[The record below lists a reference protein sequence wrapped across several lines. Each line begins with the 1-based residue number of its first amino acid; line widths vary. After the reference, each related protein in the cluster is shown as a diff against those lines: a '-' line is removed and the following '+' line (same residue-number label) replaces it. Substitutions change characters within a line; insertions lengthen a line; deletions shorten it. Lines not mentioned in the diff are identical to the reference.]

1 MRTASDVLGT
11 KEETKMANSTQTNR
25 SRVWLT
31 LALGALLVGGVV
43 LATGVRADPGMGH
56 RPMMGPHC
64 DQRRGGMPDL
74 AGRALHGL
82 IRSQKDLGLSAEQE
96 SKIKAIALDHEKS
109 RIQGEA
115 NMKLAELDFRTDVFN
130 EKIELPTIEEALKK
144 SESARAA
151 LRLEGVKA
159 LRSASAVLT
168 PEQREKWRQEM
179 TSRHQAGIGR
189 RGYGHG
195 SMAKPQDR
203 PEKEG

>member
-1 MRTASDVLGT
+1 
-11 KEETKMANSTQTNR
+11 MANSTQTDR

-64 DQRRGGMPDL
+64 DERRGGMRDL

-82 IRSQKDLGLSAEQE
+82 IRSQKELGLSAEQV
-96 SKIKAIALDHEKS
+96 SRIKAISLEHEKS

-115 NMKLAELDFRTDVFN
+115 NMKLAEVDVRADVFN
-130 EKIELPTIEEALKK
+130 EKVEMPTIEVALKK
-144 SESARAA
+144 SESARTA

-168 PEQREKWRQEM
+168 PEQREKWREGM
-179 TSRHQAGIGR
+179 TSRYEAGVGR

-195 SMAKPQDR
+195 SMANPQDR